1 MPRIL
6 TTAQV
11 EHFHES
17 GYCSPV
23 DVMSEDE
30 AHSLKLRID
39 AAEAAYPEE
48 LSPTNRNNPHLAFK
62 CIDEIAHHPVIID
75 AVSDLIGPDI
85 LLYGSVLFFKE
96 PRSADF
102 VSWHQDGT
110 YMGIEPHTFV
120 TPWLALTP
128 SNSELG
134 CIKVIPGSHKYGIL
148 SHQDT
153 FGEDNILTRGQTI
166 EDIDESSAVDLV
178 LRPGQ
183 ISLHHARTVHGSM
196 PNRGKQRRLGV
207 ALQCYMRPDCRQ
219 VIGENLAQ
227 VVRGWP
233 NLSSYSILNRPVEDM
248 DRAAVN
254 ERERA
259 NKNWAEV
266 LYQGA
271 SQVRAY

>member
-1 MPRIL
+1 MI
-6 TTAQV
+6 V
-11 EHFHES
+11 
-17 GYCSPV
+17 
-23 DVMSEDE
+23 
-30 AHSLKLRID
+30 
-39 AAEAAYPEE
+39 
-48 LSPTNRNNPHLAFK
+48 
-62 CIDEIAHHPVIID
+62 D

-96 PRSADF
+96 PRSAGF

-128 SNSELG
+128 SNTQLG
-134 CIKVIPGSHKYGIL
+134 CVKVIPGSHKGGIL
-148 SHQDT
+148 KHHDT
-153 FGEDNILTRGQTI
+153 FGKDNILTRGQAI
-166 EDIDESSAVDLV
+166 EDIDESAAVDLV

-196 PNRGKQRRLGV
+196 PNRGDQRRLGV
-207 ALQCYMRPDCRQ
+207 ALQCYMRPECKQ
-219 VIGENLAQ
+219 VIGENLVQ
-227 VVRGWP
+227 VVRGCAD
-233 NLSSYSILNRPVEDM
+233 LSGYSILNRPVEDM
-248 DRAAVN
+248 DEAAVG

-259 NKNWAEV
+259 NTNWTEI

>member
-6 TTAQV
+6 TIPQI
-11 EHFHES
+11 EHFHEF

-30 AHSLKLRID
+30 AHSLKLRIN

-48 LSPTNRNNPHLAFK
+48 LSPTNRNNTHLVFK

-96 PRSADF
+96 PKSVGF

-128 SNSELG
+128 SNAEMG
-134 CIKVIPGSHKYGIL
+134 CVKVIPGSHKLGIL

-166 EDIDESSAVDLV
+166 EDIDESSAVNLV

-227 VVRGWP
+227 VVRGCA
-233 NLSSYSILNRPVEDM
+233 NLSSYSILNRPIEDM
-248 DRAAVN
+248 DRAAMN

-259 NKNWAEV
+259 NKNWAEI

>member
-6 TTAQV
+6 STQQV
-11 EHFHES
+11 EHFYEF
-17 GYCSPV
+17 GYCAPV

-30 AHSLKLRID
+30 AHALKLRVE

-62 CIDEIAHHPVIID
+62 CIDEIAHHSVIVD

-85 LLYGSVLFFKE
+85 LLYGCVLFFKE
-96 PRSADF
+96 PRSEGF

-110 YMGIEPHTFV
+110 YMGLEPHTFV

-134 CIKVIPGSHKYGIL
+134 CVKVIPGSHKGDIL
-148 SHQDT
+148 KHHDS
-153 FGEDNILTRGQTI
+153 FGKDNILTRGQAI
-166 EDIDESSAVDLV
+166 EDIDESAAVDLV

-196 PNRGKQRRLGV
+196 PNRGDQRRLGV
-207 ALQCYMRPDCRQ
+207 ALQCYMRPECKQ
-219 VIGENLAQ
+219 VIGENLVQ
-227 VVRGWP
+227 VVRGCTD
-233 NLSSYSILNRPVEDM
+233 LSGYSILKRPVEDM
-248 DRAAVN
+248 DAAAVG

-259 NKNWAEV
+259 NTNWAAI

>member
-6 TTAQV
+6 STDQV
-11 EHFHES
+11 EHFYEF
-17 GYCSPV
+17 GYCAPV

-30 AHSLKLRID
+30 AHALKLRVE
-39 AAEAAYPEE
+39 AAEAVYPED
-48 LSPTNRNNPHLAFK
+48 LSPTNRNNSHLAFK
-62 CIDEIAHHPVIID
+62 CIDEIAHHPVIVD

-96 PRSADF
+96 PRSAGF

-128 SNSELG
+128 SNVELG
-134 CIKVIPGSHKYGIL
+134 CIKVIPGSHKGGIL
-148 SHQDT
+148 KHQDS
-153 FGEDNILTRGQTI
+153 FGKDNILTRGQAI
-166 EDIDESSAVDLV
+166 EDIDESAAVDLV

-196 PNRGKQRRLGV
+196 PNRGDQRRLGV
-207 ALQCYMRPDCRQ
+207 ALQCYMRPECKQ
-219 VIGENLAQ
+219 VIGENLVQ
-227 VVRGWP
+227 VVRGCTD
-233 NLSSYSILNRPVEDM
+233 LSGYSILKRPVEDM
-248 DRAAVN
+248 DAAAVG

-259 NKNWAEV
+259 NTNWAAI

>member
-6 TTAQV
+6 STQQV
-11 EHFHES
+11 EHFYEF
-17 GYCSPV
+17 GYCAPV

-30 AHSLKLRID
+30 AHALKLRVE

-62 CIDEIAHHPVIID
+62 CIDEIAHHSVIVD

-85 LLYGSVLFFKE
+85 LLYGCVLFFKE
-96 PRSADF
+96 PRSEGF

-110 YMGIEPHTFV
+110 YMGLEPHTFV

-134 CIKVIPGSHKYGIL
+134 CVKVIPGSHKGDIL
-148 SHQDT
+148 KHHDS
-153 FGEDNILTRGQTI
+153 FGKDNILTRGQAI
-166 EDIDESSAVDLV
+166 EDIDESAAVDLV

-196 PNRGKQRRLGV
+196 PNRGDQRRLGV
-207 ALQCYMRPDCRQ
+207 ALQCYMRPECKQ
-219 VIGENLAQ
+219 VIGENLVQ
-227 VVRGWP
+227 VVRGCTD
-233 NLSSYSILNRPVEDM
+233 LSGYSILKRPVEDM
-248 DRAAVN
+248 DAAAVG

-259 NKNWAEV
+259 NTNWAEI

>member
-6 TTAQV
+6 SPQQV
-11 EHFHES
+11 EHFYEF
-17 GYCSPV
+17 GYCAPV

-30 AHSLKLRID
+30 AHTLKLRVET
-39 AAEAAYPEE
+39 AEAAYPED
-48 LSPTNRNNPHLAFK
+48 LSSTNRNNPHLAFK
-62 CIDEIAHHPVIID
+62 CIDEIAHHPVIVD
-75 AVSDLIGPDI
+75 VVSDLIGSDI

-96 PRSADF
+96 PRSAGF

-128 SNSELG
+128 SNAELG
-134 CIKVIPGSHKYGIL
+134 CIKVIPGSHKSGIL
-148 SHQDT
+148 KHHDT
-153 FGEDNILTRGQTI
+153 FGKDNILTRGQAI
-166 EDIDESSAVDLV
+166 EDIDESVAVDLV

-196 PNRGKQRRLGV
+196 PNRGDQRRLGV
-207 ALQCYMRPDCRQ
+207 ALQCYMRPECKQ
-219 VIGENLAQ
+219 VLGENLAQ
-227 VVRGWP
+227 VVRGCHE
-233 NLSSYSILNRPVEDM
+233 LSGYSILNRPVEDM
-248 DRAAVN
+248 DQVAAG

-259 NKNWAEV
+259 NANWAKI

>member
-1 MPRIL
+1 MPKVL
-6 TTAQV
+6 TQAQV
-11 EHFHES
+11 DDFHEF
-17 GYCSPV
+17 GYCAPI

-30 AHSLKLRID
+30 AHALKLRVE
-39 AAEAAYPEE
+39 AAEAAYPED
-48 LSPTNRNNPHLAFK
+48 LGPTNRNNSHLAFK
-62 CIDEIAHHPVIID
+62 CIDEIAHHPVIVD

-96 PRSADF
+96 PRSAGF
-102 VSWHQDGT
+102 VSWHQDAT

-128 SNSELG
+128 SNAELG
-134 CIKVIPGSHKYGIL
+134 CIKVIPGSHKGGIL
-148 SHQDT
+148 KHHDS
-153 FGEDNILTRGQTI
+153 FGKDNILTRGQAI
-166 EDIDESSAVDLV
+166 EDIDESAAVDLV

-196 PNRGKQRRLGV
+196 PNRGDQRRLGV
-207 ALQCYMRPDCRQ
+207 ALQCYMRPESQQ
-219 VIGENLAQ
+219 VIGENLVQ
-227 VVRGWP
+227 VVRGCHE
-233 NLSSYSILNRPVEDM
+233 LSGYSILTRPVEDM
-248 DRAAVN
+248 DQVAVS

-259 NKNWAEV
+259 NTNWAKT

>member
-6 TTAQV
+6 TTPQI
-11 EHFHES
+11 EHFYES

-30 AHSLKLRID
+30 THALKLRID
-39 AAEAAYPEE
+39 AAEAAHPEE

-96 PRSADF
+96 PRSTGF

-128 SNSELG
+128 SNAELG
-134 CIKVIPGSHKYGIL
+134 CIKVIPGSHKHGIL

-166 EDIDESSAVDLV
+166 EDIDESSAVDLE

-183 ISLHHARTVHGSM
+183 ISLHHARTIHGSM

-227 VVRGWP
+227 VVRGCV

-259 NKNWAEV
+259 NKNWAEI

>member
-6 TTAQV
+6 STDQV
-11 EHFHES
+11 EHFYEF
-17 GYCSPV
+17 GYCAPV

-30 AHSLKLRID
+30 AHALKWRVE
-39 AAEAAYPEE
+39 AAEAAYPED
-48 LSPTNRNNPHLAFK
+48 LSSTNRNNSHLVFK
-62 CIDEIAHHPVIID
+62 CIDEIAHHPVIVD

-96 PRSADF
+96 PRSAGF

-128 SNSELG
+128 SNVELG
-134 CIKVIPGSHKYGIL
+134 CIKVIPGSHKGGIRRHHD
-148 SHQDT
+148 S
-153 FGEDNILTRGQTI
+153 FGKDNILTRGQAI
-166 EDIDESSAVDLV
+166 EDIDESVAVDLV

-196 PNRGKQRRLGV
+196 PNRGDQRRLGV
-207 ALQCYMRPDCRQ
+207 ALQCYMGPECQQ
-219 VIGENLAQ
+219 VIGDNLVQ
-227 VVRGWP
+227 VVRGCHE
-233 NLSSYSILNRPVEDM
+233 LSGYSILNRPVEDM
-248 DRAAVN
+248 DQVAAS

-259 NKNWAEV
+259 NANWAKI

-271 SQVRAY
+271 SQVRDY